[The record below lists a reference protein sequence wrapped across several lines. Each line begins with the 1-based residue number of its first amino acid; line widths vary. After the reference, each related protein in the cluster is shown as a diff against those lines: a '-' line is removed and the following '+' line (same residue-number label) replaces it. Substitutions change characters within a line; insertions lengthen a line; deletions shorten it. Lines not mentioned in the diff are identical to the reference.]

1 MFSPLVWVS
10 CPLHPELLPAQRN
23 RPPKASI
30 SRKGHLVPSWPL
42 PTDAHL
48 LKPVT
53 THTFASAGA
62 WPHAAPTIWTKRFKK
77 KKSSVPSLHCSQN
90 CGSSGENPGG
100 GTEREEY
107 RSLCDQAWKIWSRV
121 WKEWHTIVVFG
132 FPEEVQTAAW
142 FVSPAW
148 WITGGVIGPW
158 NYLNKTPSA
167 WTRIVLFFREKNSS
181 SFDI

>member
-1 MFSPLVWVS
+1 MMTMVAYIIYKVIIYSNTPSSAPGKQQGFCERMFSPLVWVS

-77 KKSSVPSLHCSQN
+77 KNHQYHLSTAHKIVAVLEKTQEEERRGKS
-90 CGSSGENPGG
+90 
-100 GTEREEY
+100 
-107 RSLCDQAWKIWSRV
+107 
-121 WKEWHTIVVFG
+121 
-132 FPEEVQTAAW
+132 
-142 FVSPAW
+142 
-148 WITGGVIGPW
+148 IGP
-158 NYLNKTPSA
+158 YA
-167 WTRIVLFFREKNSS
+167 TRLGKFGHGYGRNGIRSQCLAFQRKYKQLLGLCHLLGG
-181 SFDI
+181 